1 MADGHDFDVIVVGS
15 GATGGWAA
23 KETCEAGFK
32 VLVLERGK
40 ATTHRDSYENEFV
53 EPWDRPFAGRAKPK
67 ELEKEYG
74 PASYM
79 MGFRNKTFMAKF
91 EDAPYDVNTK
101 NPFMWVRPGAVGGK
115 SLIWGRQVYRWS
127 DLDFQANKRDGH
139 GIDWPIRYKDIE
151 PWYSY
156 VEKYIGVQG
165 SYENLPQ
172 LPDSEFMPAM
182 ELNHAEKIVKKRLES
197 NFEGRNLIIG
207 RSANITEDIPDQDRT
222 ICQYRNQCVGGCS
235 FGAYYSSVSVTL
247 PAAEKTGNMT
257 LRPDAVV
264 ATLEYDADNKR
275 VTGVKV
281 FDAKTKREEVISAR
295 VVFLCASTVASTQV
309 LMNSISEAT
318 PNGLGGASGALGNY
332 LMDHTWGT
340 RIQGTVKESLGKIQ
354 RGRRPTGSYIP
365 RFRNIGAQNDE
376 GVDFIRGYNFQVDSN
391 TEGWSSRAANTPG
404 FGADFKKGV
413 NTPGDWTFTLYG
425 FAECLPYHDNKITL
439 SNKKDQ
445 FGIPMVKFN
454 MEFKENEFRMARDML
469 REGEKMLTASGLE
482 NIKSKLG
489 EMRPGLGIHEMG
501 TARMGNSPSNSVLN
515 KWNQVHEA
523 PNVFVTDG
531 ACMTSISCVNPT
543 LTFMAITARAAH
555 FAIDQLKKGSL

>member
-1 MADGHDFDVIVVGS
+1 
-15 GATGGWAA
+15 
-23 KETCEAGFK
+23 
-32 VLVLERGK
+32 
-40 ATTHRDSYENEFV
+40 
-53 EPWDRPFAGRAKPK
+53 
-67 ELEKEYG
+67 
-74 PASYM
+74 
-79 MGFRNKTFMAKF
+79 
-91 EDAPYDVNTK
+91 
-101 NPFMWVRPGAVGGK
+101 
-115 SLIWGRQVYRWS
+115 
-127 DLDFQANKRDGH
+127 
-139 GIDWPIRYKDIE
+139 